1 MRSSVLK
8 LLAGFL
14 VGASVVGGFAV
25 AQNSQVP
32 IVKACVDNKT
42 SALYASSDGNCSK
55 GRTAIDIGST
65 GANVKSIAQLVSP
78 SVVSISVTTTLG
90 GGTGSGSIYQTN
102 SNNSYILTNNHVIEA
117 AVSGGTINV
126 ELNNGDILPAT
137 IVGRDPAYDLAVL
150 QIKRGNMPAINFGDS
165 TGLSIGDPVV
175 AFGSPLGLSGT
186 VTSGIVSAINRPVTT
201 GGSATSESSYINAV
215 QTDAAINPGN
225 SGGPL
230 VDGAGRI
237 IGINSAIASLGTTT
251 QTGNIGLGFAIPFN
265 QAKRI
270 ADEIIK
276 NGFSTKPLLGVS
288 FDPYF
293 TGIGAKVFAVTAGKG
308 AARAGIPVGAIIKS
322 IDGVKITDNVSAI
335 VRIRAK
341 APGDQ
346 VTVVAELPN
355 GISTTYTVTLDSA
368 PSLGN

>member
-14 VGASVVGGFAV
+14 IGASVVGGFAV

-42 SALYASSDGNCSK
+42 SALFASSNGSCSK

-102 SNNSYILTNNHVIEA
+102 SNNSYILTNNHVIEG

-126 ELNNGDILPAT
+126 ELNNGDVVPAT

-165 TGLSIGDPVV
+165 TSLSIGDPVV

-230 VDGAGRI
+230 TDSQGRM
-237 IGINSAIASLGTTT
+237 IGINSAIATLGSSF
-251 QTGNIGLGFAIPFN
+251 GGPSGSIGLGFAIPIN
-265 QAKRI
+265 QAKKTADQLIKSGKATYPIMGLQLTTNYSGNGALVATVSPGLPAEKVGLLAGDILTAIDGKAISSSNEAII
-270 ADEIIK
+270 AVRTHNVGDKVSITFTR
-276 NGFSTKPLLGVS
+276 NGVS
-288 FDPYF
+288 K
-293 TGIGAKVFAVTAGKG
+293 KVSLTLV
-308 AARAGIPVGAIIKS
+308 AA
-322 IDGVKITDNVSAI
+322 N
-335 VRIRAK
+335 
-341 APGDQ
+341 
-346 VTVVAELPN
+346 N
-355 GISTTYTVTLDSA
+355 
-368 PSLGN
+368 